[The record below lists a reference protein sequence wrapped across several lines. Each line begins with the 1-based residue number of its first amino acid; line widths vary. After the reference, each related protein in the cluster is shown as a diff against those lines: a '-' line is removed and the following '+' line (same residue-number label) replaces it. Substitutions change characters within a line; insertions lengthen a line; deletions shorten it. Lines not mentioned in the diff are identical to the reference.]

1 MPQQDFFTFQ
11 ERNFDAFC
19 KKIINNLSAY
29 ALRKSINTLKRNQTM
44 DDSIIQ
50 EIASAQVEDDYHVY
64 GRTFTVR
71 GISLVV
77 RDEEVGE
84 CLQFIPP
91 DKRAVLLLSYF
102 GDFSDAEVA
111 RILDISN
118 ATVSYRKKDALRR
131 LRALMEA
138 MNHEK

>member
-11 ERNFDAFC
+11 ERNFDAFF

-77 RDEEVGE
+77 RDEEMGE

>member
-1 MPQQDFFTFQ
+1 MPQLDFFSFQ
-11 ERNFDAFC
+11 ERNFDVFC
-19 KKIINNLSAY
+19 KKTINNLSAY
-29 ALRKSINTLKRNQTM
+29 AMRSYINSQKRNLTI
-44 DDSIIQ
+44 DNCIIQ
-50 EIASAQVEDDYHVY
+50 EINSAQVEDDYHVY

-77 RDEEVGE
+77 RDEVMGE

-102 GDFSDAEVA
+102 GDFSDTQVA

-118 ATVSYRKKDALRR
+118 ATVIYRKKDALRR

-138 MNHEK
+138 MNHGA

>member
-1 MPQQDFFTFQ
+1 MPQLDFFTFQ
-11 ERNFDAFC
+11 ERNFDVFC
-19 KKIINNLSAY
+19 KKTINNLSAY
-29 ALRKSINTLKRNQTM
+29 AMRSYINSQKRNLTI
-44 DDSIIQ
+44 DNCIIQ
-50 EIASAQVEDDYHVY
+50 EINSAQVEDDYHVY

-77 RDEEVGE
+77 RDEVMGE

-102 GDFSDAEVA
+102 GDYSDTQVA

-118 ATVSYRKKDALRR
+118 ATVIYRKKDALRR

-138 MNHEK
+138 MNHEA

>member
-1 MPQQDFFTFQ
+1 MPQLDFLTFQ
-11 ERNFDAFC
+11 ERNFDVFC
-19 KKIINNLSAY
+19 KKTINNLSAY
-29 ALRKSINTLKRNQTM
+29 AMRSYINSQKRNLTI
-44 DDSIIQ
+44 DNCIIQ
-50 EIASAQVEDDYHVY
+50 EINSAQVEDDYHVY

-77 RDEEVGE
+77 RDEVMGE

-102 GDFSDAEVA
+102 GDYSDTQVA

-118 ATVSYRKKDALRR
+118 STVIYRKKDALRR

-138 MNHEK
+138 MNHEA

>member
-1 MPQQDFFTFQ
+1 MPQLGFFTFQ
-11 ERNFDAFC
+11 ERNFDVFC
-19 KKIINNLSAY
+19 KKTINNLSAY
-29 ALRKSINTLKRNQTM
+29 AMRSYINSQKRNLTI
-44 DDSIIQ
+44 DNCIIQ
-50 EIASAQVEDDYHVY
+50 EINSAQVEDDYHVY

-77 RDEEVGE
+77 RDEVMGE

-102 GDFSDAEVA
+102 GDFSDTQVA

-118 ATVSYRKKDALRR
+118 ATVIYRKKDALRR
-131 LRALMEA
+131 LRALVEA
-138 MNHEK
+138 MNHEA

>member
-77 RDEEVGE
+77 RDEEMGE

-138 MNHEK
+138 MNHDK

>member
-44 DDSIIQ
+44 DDRIIQ

-77 RDEEVGE
+77 RDEEMGE

>member
-1 MPQQDFFTFQ
+1 MTQQDFFTFQ

-77 RDEEVGE
+77 RDEEMGE

-118 ATVSYRKKDALRR
+118 ATVSYRKKRCV
-131 LRALMEA
+131 
-138 MNHEK
+138 EKTSCTDGGDES

>member
-1 MPQQDFFTFQ
+1 MPQLDFFTFQ
-11 ERNFDAFC
+11 ERNFDVFC
-19 KKIINNLSAY
+19 KKTINNLSAY
-29 ALRKSINTLKRNQTM
+29 AMRSYINSQKRNLTI
-44 DDSIIQ
+44 DNCIIQ
-50 EIASAQVEDDYHVY
+50 EINSAQVEDDYHVY

-71 GISLVV
+71 GIPLVV
-77 RDEEVGE
+77 RDEVMGE

-102 GDFSDAEVA
+102 GDYSDTQVA

-118 ATVSYRKKDALRR
+118 ATVIYRKKDALRR

-138 MNHEK
+138 MNHEA

>member
-29 ALRKSINTLKRNQTM
+29 ALRKSINTLKRNQIM

-77 RDEEVGE
+77 RDEEMGE

>member
-1 MPQQDFFTFQ
+1 MQQQDFFTFQ

-77 RDEEVGE
+77 RDEEMGE

>member
-29 ALRKSINTLKRNQTM
+29 ALRKSINTLKINQTM

-77 RDEEVGE
+77 RDEEMGE

-118 ATVSYRKKDALRR
+118 ATVSYRKKDALRK

>member
-64 GRTFTVR
+64 GRT
-71 GISLVV
+71 
-77 RDEEVGE
+77 
-84 CLQFIPP
+84 LQSG
-91 DKRAVLLLSYF
+91 AYLS
-102 GDFSDAEVA
+102 SSV
-111 RILDISN
+111 
-118 ATVSYRKKDALRR
+118 TRKWVNVCSSFPRTNER
-131 LRALMEA
+131 SCC
-138 MNHEK
+138 

>member
-1 MPQQDFFTFQ
+1 MQQQDFFTFQ

-77 RDEEVGE
+77 RDEEMGE

-138 MNHEK
+138 MNHDK

>member
-44 DDSIIQ
+44 DDSVIQ

-77 RDEEVGE
+77 RDEEMGE

-118 ATVSYRKKDALRR
+118 ATVSYRKKDALRK

>member
-1 MPQQDFFTFQ
+1 MPQLDFFIFQ
-11 ERNFDAFC
+11 ERTFDVFC
-19 KKIINNLSAY
+19 KKTINNLSAY
-29 ALRKSINTLKRNQTM
+29 AMRSYINSQKRNLTI
-44 DDSIIQ
+44 DNCIIQ
-50 EIASAQVEDDYHVY
+50 EINSAQVEDDYHVY

-77 RDEEVGE
+77 RDEVMGE

-102 GDFSDAEVA
+102 GDFSDTQVA

-118 ATVSYRKKDALRR
+118 ATVIYRKKDALRR

-138 MNHEK
+138 MNHEA

>member
-1 MPQQDFFTFQ
+1 MPQLDFFTFQ
-11 ERNFDAFC
+11 ERNFDVFC
-19 KKIINNLSAY
+19 KKTINNLSAY
-29 ALRKSINTLKRNQTM
+29 AMRSYINSQKRNLTI
-44 DDSIIQ
+44 DNCIIQ
-50 EIASAQVEDDYHVY
+50 EINSAQVEDDYHVY

-77 RDEEVGE
+77 RDEVMGE

-102 GDFSDAEVA
+102 GDYSDTQVA

-118 ATVSYRKKDALRR
+118 STVIYRKKDALRR

-138 MNHEK
+138 MNHEA

>member
-1 MPQQDFFTFQ
+1 MPQLDFFTFQ
-11 ERNFDAFC
+11 ERNFNVFC
-19 KKIINNLSAY
+19 KKTINNLSAY
-29 ALRKSINTLKRNQTM
+29 AMRSYINSQKRNLTI
-44 DDSIIQ
+44 DNCIIQ
-50 EIASAQVEDDYHVY
+50 EINSAQVEDDYHVY

-77 RDEEVGE
+77 RDEVMGE

-102 GDFSDAEVA
+102 GDYSDTQVA

-118 ATVSYRKKDALRR
+118 ATVIYRKKDALRR

-138 MNHEK
+138 MNHEA

>member
-1 MPQQDFFTFQ
+1 M
-11 ERNFDAFC
+11 
-19 KKIINNLSAY
+19 SAVH
-29 ALRKSINTLKRNQTM
+29 SSGQT
-44 DDSIIQ
+44 S
-50 EIASAQVEDDYHVY
+50 
-64 GRTFTVR
+64 G
-71 GISLVV
+71 L
-77 RDEEVGE
+77 
-84 CLQFIPP
+84 
-91 DKRAVLLLSYF
+91 AVSYF

>member
-77 RDEEVGE
+77 RDEEMGE
-84 CLQFIPP
+84 YLQFIPP

>member
-29 ALRKSINTLKRNQTM
+29 ALRKSINTLKRNQTV

-77 RDEEVGE
+77 RDEEMGE

>member
-1 MPQQDFFTFQ
+1 MPQLDFFSFQ
-11 ERNFDAFC
+11 ERNFDVFC
-19 KKIINNLSAY
+19 KKTINNLSAY
-29 ALRKSINTLKRNQTM
+29 AMRSYINSQKRNLTI
-44 DDSIIQ
+44 DNCIIQ
-50 EIASAQVEDDYHVY
+50 EINSAQVEDDYHVY

-77 RDEEVGE
+77 RDEVMGE

-102 GDFSDAEVA
+102 GDFSDTQVA

-118 ATVSYRKKDALRR
+118 ATVIYRKKDALRR

-138 MNHEK
+138 MNHEA

>member
-77 RDEEVGE
+77 RDEEMGE

>member
-1 MPQQDFFTFQ
+1 
-11 ERNFDAFC
+11 
-19 KKIINNLSAY
+19 
-29 ALRKSINTLKRNQTM
+29 M

-50 EIASAQVEDDYHVY
+50 EIAAAQVEDDYHVY

-77 RDEEVGE
+77 RDEEMGE

>member
-77 RDEEVGE
+77 RDEEMGE

-102 GDFSDAEVA
+102 GDF
-111 RILDISN
+111 RMP
-118 ATVSYRKKDALRR
+118 R
-131 LRALMEA
+131 
-138 MNHEK
+138 

>member
-1 MPQQDFFTFQ
+1 MPQLDFFTFQ
-11 ERNFDAFC
+11 ERNFDVFC
-19 KKIINNLSAY
+19 KKTINNLSAY
-29 ALRKSINTLKRNQTM
+29 AMRSYINSQKRNLTI
-44 DDSIIQ
+44 DNCIIQ
-50 EIASAQVEDDYHVY
+50 EINSAQVEDDYHVY

-77 RDEEVGE
+77 RDEVMGE

-102 GDFSDAEVA
+102 GDFSDTQVA

-118 ATVSYRKKDALRR
+118 ATVIYRKKDALRR

-138 MNHEK
+138 MNHEA

>member
-1 MPQQDFFTFQ
+1 MPQLDFFIFQ
-11 ERNFDAFC
+11 ERNFDVFC
-19 KKIINNLSAY
+19 KKTINNLSAY
-29 ALRKSINTLKRNQTM
+29 AMRSYINSQKRNLTI
-44 DDSIIQ
+44 DNCIIQ
-50 EIASAQVEDDYHVY
+50 EINSAQVEDDYHVY

-77 RDEEVGE
+77 RDEVMGE

-102 GDFSDAEVA
+102 GDYSDTQVA

-118 ATVSYRKKDALRR
+118 ATVIYRKKDALRR

-138 MNHEK
+138 MNHEA

>member
-1 MPQQDFFTFQ
+1 MPQLDFFTFQ
-11 ERNFDAFC
+11 ERNFDVFC
-19 KKIINNLSAY
+19 KKTINNLSAY
-29 ALRKSINTLKRNQTM
+29 AMRSYINSQKRNLTI
-44 DDSIIQ
+44 DNCIIQ
-50 EIASAQVEDDYHVY
+50 EINSAQVEDDYHVY
-64 GRTFTVR
+64 SRTFTVR

-77 RDEEVGE
+77 RDEVMGE

-102 GDFSDAEVA
+102 GDYSDTQVA

-118 ATVSYRKKDALRR
+118 ATVIYRKKDALRR

-138 MNHEK
+138 MNHEA

>member
-1 MPQQDFFTFQ
+1 MPQLDFFTFQ
-11 ERNFDAFC
+11 ERNFDVFC
-19 KKIINNLSAY
+19 KKTINNLSAY
-29 ALRKSINTLKRNQTM
+29 AMRSYINSQKRNLTI
-44 DDSIIQ
+44 DNCIIQ
-50 EIASAQVEDDYHVY
+50 EINSAQVEDDYHVY

-77 RDEEVGE
+77 RDEVMGE

-102 GDFSDAEVA
+102 GDFSDTQVA

-118 ATVSYRKKDALRR
+118 ATVIYRKKDALRR
-131 LRALMEA
+131 LRALVEA
-138 MNHEK
+138 MNHEA

>member
-19 KKIINNLSAY
+19 KKIINNLSSY
-29 ALRKSINTLKRNQTM
+29 ALRKSINTLKRNQTI

-77 RDEEVGE
+77 RDEEMGE

-102 GDFSDAEVA
+102 GDF
-111 RILDISN
+111 RMP
-118 ATVSYRKKDALRR
+118 R
-131 LRALMEA
+131 
-138 MNHEK
+138 

>member
-77 RDEEVGE
+77 RDEEMGE

-118 ATVSYRKKDALRR
+118 ATVSYRKKDALRK

>member
-29 ALRKSINTLKRNQTM
+29 ALRKSINTLKRNQTI

-77 RDEEVGE
+77 RDEEMGE

-131 LRALMEA
+131 LLALMEA

>member
-1 MPQQDFFTFQ
+1 MTQQDFFTFQ

-77 RDEEVGE
+77 RDEEMGE

>member
-29 ALRKSINTLKRNQTM
+29 ALRKSINALKRNQTM

-77 RDEEVGE
+77 RDEEMGE

-138 MNHEK
+138 MNHDK